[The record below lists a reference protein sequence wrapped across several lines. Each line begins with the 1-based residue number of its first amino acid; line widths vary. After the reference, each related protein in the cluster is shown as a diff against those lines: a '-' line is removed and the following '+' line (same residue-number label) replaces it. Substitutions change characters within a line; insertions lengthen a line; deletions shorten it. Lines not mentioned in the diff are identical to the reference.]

1 MHLIA
6 GVCPKAMESKMAKV
20 PLQVC
25 QPLTFRSGGLSKLEP
40 RPLGVTTS
48 AHLDLIRAVAAW
60 AVLWGHLRNMFF
72 ADFQYVQHR
81 SSLTNVIYLL
91 TGFGHQAV
99 IVFFVL
105 SGFLISSAVLKRH
118 ASGTWSWRGY
128 AIDRLS
134 RLYTVLIPGLLLGL
148 MWDKAGASIFASTG
162 VYAHPLEGFGT
173 AIAQS
178 QITVGT
184 FVGNMLFL
192 QTIACPTFGSNGPLW
207 SLANEFWYYVLF
219 PLGLAAGLAWA
230 KKFFGRAILLTTL
243 TICLAV
249 FVKSGILAGFVVW
262 MAGCILV
269 IAYSRFSLSKPAWL
283 SLYLLLSSLA
293 LCVSLLAARARESSV
308 LGSDLALGL
317 TFTLFLFGILQLEF
331 GTGRD
336 YYPRSAHRF
345 AGFSYSLY
353 VLHFPLLLFLKA
365 WLSPSQKWQP
375 DTPHLVCGAILGA
388 IALSFAW
395 LVSLFT
401 ENKTRS
407 VRNWMDYLVQ
417 RAGRAVTRTTPVE
430 AEIPPSLAAVEQSF
444 N

>member
-1 MHLIA
+1 M
-6 GVCPKAMESKMAKV
+6 SKV
-20 PLQVC
+20 PLQVG
-25 QPLTFRSGGLSKLEP
+25 QPATARSSGLLKLEP
-40 RPLGVTTS
+40 RPLGAMTS

-60 AVLWGHLRNMFF
+60 AVLWGHLRNLFF

-81 SSLTNVIYLL
+81 SSFTNVIYFL

-105 SGFLISSAVLKRH
+105 SGFLISSAVLTRH

-128 AIDRLS
+128 TIDRMS
-134 RLYTVLIPGLLLGL
+134 RLYTVLIPGLLFGL
-148 MWDKAGASIFASTG
+148 LWDKAGASIFASTG

-173 AIAQS
+173 AIAQNR
-178 QITVGT
+178 ITVGT
-184 FVGNMLFL
+184 FIGNLLFL
-192 QTIACPTFGSNGPLW
+192 QTIVCSTFGSNGPLW

-230 KKFFGRAILLTTL
+230 KRSIGLAILLTIL
-243 TICLAV
+243 TICVAA
-249 FVKSGILAGFVVW
+249 FVKSGILIGFVVW

-269 IAYSRFSLSKPAWL
+269 IAYSRFSLSKRVWLILYLCL
-283 SLYLLLSSLA
+283 SLLA
-293 LCVSLLAARARESSV
+293 VSVSLVAARARDSSV
-308 LGSDLALGL
+308 LGNDLILGV
-317 TFTLFLFGILQLEF
+317 TFTVFLFGVLQLDF

-336 YYPRSAHRF
+336 YYPRAAHRF

-353 VLHFPLLLFLKA
+353 VLHFPLLLFMKA
-365 WLSPSQKWQP
+365 WLAPSQKWQP
-375 DTPHLVCGAILGA
+375 DAVHLFYAAILGT

-407 VRNWMDYLVQ
+407 VRNWMENPIQ
-417 RAGRAVTRTTPVE
+417 RSGRTIARTTP
-430 AEIPPSLAAVEQSF
+430 AEVGLPPSLASPEHSF
-444 N
+444 K

>member
-1 MHLIA
+1 
-6 GVCPKAMESKMAKV
+6 MESKMSKM

-25 QPLTFRSGGLSKLEP
+25 QPLTLRSGGLSKLEP
-40 RPLGVTTS
+40 RPLGATTS

-81 SSLTNVIYLL
+81 NSFTNVIYFL

-105 SGFLISSAVLKRH
+105 SGFLISSAILKRH

-134 RLYTVLIPGLLLGL
+134 RLYTVLIPGLLSGL
-148 MWDKAGASIFASTG
+148 LWDKAGASIFVSTG
-162 VYAHPLEGFGT
+162 VYAHPLEGFGP

-178 QITVGT
+178 RITVGT
-184 FVGNMLFL
+184 FVGNILFL

-230 KKFFGRAILLTTL
+230 NKVVGRAILLTIL
-243 TICLAV
+243 TICVAA
-249 FVKSGILAGFVVW
+249 FVKSAILAGFVVW

-269 IAYSRFSLSKPAWL
+269 IAYSRFRLSKLAWL
-283 SLYLLLSSLA
+283 ILYLLFSSLA
-293 LCVSLLAARARESSV
+293 LFVCLAAARARDSSV

-317 TFTLFLFGILQLEF
+317 AFTLFLFGILQLEF
-331 GTGRD
+331 GTGSD

-365 WLSPSQKWQP
+365 WLAPSQKWQP
-375 DTPHLVCGAILGA
+375 DALHLFYGAILST

-407 VRNWMDYLVQ
+407 VRNWMDYLAQ
-417 RAGRAVTRTTPVE
+417 RAGRAVARTPPVE
-430 AEIPPSLAAVEQSF
+430 VGLPPSLAAVEKSF